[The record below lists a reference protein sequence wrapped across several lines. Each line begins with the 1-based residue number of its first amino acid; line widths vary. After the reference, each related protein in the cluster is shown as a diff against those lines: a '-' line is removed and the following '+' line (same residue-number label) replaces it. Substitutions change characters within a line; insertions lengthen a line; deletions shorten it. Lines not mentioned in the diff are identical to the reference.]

1 MLGLSARCVGS
12 HPPPPH
18 PTNKLLCGALCFV
31 FDSESIGFAG
41 ALARVF
47 ERVWACQINIL
58 CTFVFGVFSIEL
70 EYLIHNWEVY
80 IALYHCF
87 SMVPSSMLYF
97 ATITIM
103 QVAVINFS
111 KSYAD
116 YENPVHVNVS
126 NSFLVSMT
134 APHDIVMAN
143 YVVQTNKVSV

>member
-58 CTFVFGVFSIEL
+58 CTFAFGVFSIEL
-70 EYLIHNWEVY
+70 EYLIHNREVY
-80 IALYHCF
+80 IALYHRF
-87 SMVPSSMLYF
+87 SMVPSSMF
-97 ATITIM
+97 HI
-103 QVAVINFS
+103 VILCY
-111 KSYAD
+111 YAGGSD
-116 YENPVHVNVS
+116 K
-126 NSFLVSMT
+126 L
-134 APHDIVMAN
+134 
-143 YVVQTNKVSV
+143 